1 MTTPTS
7 TFADNENKKL
17 GLVADHVGD
26 LYEQLDTVR
35 GVQSQLSDAS
45 KSLGNQIDALNSKIS
60 EQITNGTLN
69 IATGSRYFSA
79 QESFDLLPITA
90 IESQDNVRRFYKL
103 IRDFVLK
110 AKPWTDAIR
119 YHSQPDERWDMT
131 LVSRRVYGNPMEFMT
146 VLAAANL
153 DSVEQILPEQLL
165 TLPTAT
171 VLYSLKKMAGFEN
184 NPDYRT

>member
-1 MTTPTS
+1 MGATNAS
-7 TFADNENKKL
+7 VSDLAAAIGADFGAFNN
-17 GLVADHVGD
+17 
-26 LYEQLDTVR
+26 
-35 GVQSQLSDAS
+35 QLS
-45 KSLGNQIDALNSKIS
+45 IIS
-60 EQITNGTLN
+60 EQVVALSSS
-69 IATGSRYFSA
+69 GSSGGGYYFSA

-103 IRDFVLK
+103 VRDFVLK

-131 LVSRRVYGNPMEFMT
+131 LVSRRVYGNPMEFVT

-153 DSVEQILPEQLL
+153 DSVEQMLPEQML

-171 VLYSLKKMAGFEN
+171 ALHSLKKMAGFEN
-184 NPDYRT
+184 NPDYRI

>member
-1 MTTPTS
+1 MGATNAS
-7 TFADNENKKL
+7 VSDLAAAIGADFGAFNN
-17 GLVADHVGD
+17 
-26 LYEQLDTVR
+26 
-35 GVQSQLSDAS
+35 QLS
-45 KSLGNQIDALNSKIS
+45 IIS
-60 EQITNGTLN
+60 EQVVALSSS
-69 IATGSRYFSA
+69 GSSGGGYYFSA

-103 IRDFVLK
+103 VRDFVLK

-131 LVSRRVYGNPMEFMT
+131 LVSRRVYGNPMEFVT

-153 DSVEQILPEQLL
+153 DSVEQMLPEQML

-171 VLYSLKKMAGFEN
+171 ALFSLKKMAGFEN
-184 NPDYRT
+184 NPDYRI

>member
-1 MTTPTS
+1 MGATNAS
-7 TFADNENKKL
+7 VSDLAAAIGADFGAFNN
-17 GLVADHVGD
+17 
-26 LYEQLDTVR
+26 
-35 GVQSQLSDAS
+35 QLS
-45 KSLGNQIDALNSKIS
+45 IIS
-60 EQITNGTLN
+60 EQVVALSSS
-69 IATGSRYFSA
+69 GSSGGGYYFSA

-103 IRDFVLK
+103 VRDFVLK

-153 DSVEQILPEQLL
+153 DSVEQMLPEQML
-165 TLPTAT
+165 TLPTPT
-171 VLYSLKKMAGFEN
+171 TLFSLKKMAGFEN

>member
-1 MTTPTS
+1 MGATNAS
-7 TFADNENKKL
+7 VSDLAAAIGADFGAFNN
-17 GLVADHVGD
+17 
-26 LYEQLDTVR
+26 
-35 GVQSQLSDAS
+35 QLS
-45 KSLGNQIDALNSKIS
+45 IIS
-60 EQITNGTLN
+60 EQVVALSSS
-69 IATGSRYFSA
+69 GSSGGGYYFSA

-103 IRDFVLK
+103 VRDFVLK

-153 DSVEQILPEQLL
+153 DSVEQMLPEQML

-171 VLYSLKKMAGFEN
+171 ALHSLKKMAGFEN

>member
-1 MTTPTS
+1 MGATNTS
-7 TFADNENKKL
+7 VSDLAAAVGADIGAL
-17 GLVADHVGD
+17 
-26 LYEQLDTVR
+26 QLE
-35 GVQSQLSDAS
+35 A
-45 KSLGNQIDALNSKIS
+45 DALNNHLASVND
-60 EQITNGTLN
+60 QIAALRVSGVSG
-69 IATGSRYFSA
+69 AVGYYFSA

-103 IRDFVLK
+103 VRDFVLK

-131 LVSRRVYGNPMEFMT
+131 LVSRRVYGNPMEFVT

-153 DSVEQILPEQLL
+153 DSVEQMLPEQLL

-171 VLYSLKKMAGFEN
+171 ALHSLKKMAGFEN
-184 NPDYRT
+184 NPDYRA

>member
-1 MTTPTS
+1 MGATNAS
-7 TFADNENKKL
+7 VSDLAAAIGADFGAFNN
-17 GLVADHVGD
+17 
-26 LYEQLDTVR
+26 
-35 GVQSQLSDAS
+35 QLS
-45 KSLGNQIDALNSKIS
+45 IIS
-60 EQITNGTLN
+60 EQVVALSSS
-69 IATGSRYFSA
+69 GSSGGGYYFSA

-103 IRDFVLK
+103 VRDFVLK

-153 DSVEQILPEQLL
+153 DSVEQMLPEQML

-171 VLYSLKKMAGFEN
+171 ALHSLKKMAGFEN
-184 NPDYRT
+184 NPDYRI

>member
-1 MTTPTS
+1 MGATNAS
-7 TFADNENKKL
+7 VSDLAAAVGADIGAFNNLLSSISEK
-17 GLVADHVGD
+17 VAD
-26 LYEQLDTVR
+26 
-35 GVQSQLSDAS
+35 LSNCVS
-45 KSLGNQIDALNSKIS
+45 S
-60 EQITNGTLN
+60 NG
-69 IATGSRYFSA
+69 GSSGGGYYFSA

-103 IRDFVLK
+103 VRDFVLK

-171 VLYSLKKMAGFEN
+171 ALYSLKKMAGFEN